1 MKATRKKR
9 QEKPATLLLEI
20 FDDPRHKL
28 FSIVNTFLSILT
40 FVSVITIVLESVPSF
55 HDRYRHI
62 FQTIEWVV
70 VGIFSLEYIA
80 RIATAKRP
88 FRYIFSF
95 FGLIDLLTILPSLT
109 QLSNFTF
116 LKSAR
121 VIRIIRLL
129 RLMRVAKIAKAK
141 DKEAASHSVYKLNLQ
156 IYFFSLSLAILVLG
170 SLFYTFESGVKE
182 GMSIP
187 GGMYWSLRAILG
199 GIPYPQPETLG
210 GMVTLIL
217 SRVVSLVLLGLMAGL
232 MGVML
237 RKLLIGSEKDS

>member
-1 MKATRKKR
+1 MV
-9 QEKPATLLLEI
+9 LEA
-20 FDDPRHKL
+20 FDDPGHKF
-28 FSIVNTFLSILT
+28 FSLLNTFLSALT
-40 FVSVITIVLESVPSF
+40 FVSVLTIVLESVPSF
-55 HDRYRHI
+55 NERYGLV

-70 VGIFSLEYIA
+70 VGIFSLEYIF

-88 FRYIFSF
+88 FKYIFSF
-95 FGLIDLLTILPSLT
+95 FGLIDLLTILPSLV
-109 QLSNFTF
+109 QLSNLTF

-187 GGMYWSLRAILG
+187 GGMYWSLKAILG
-199 GIPYPQPETLG
+199 GIPYPQPQTIG
-210 GMVTLIL
+210 GMFTLIM
-217 SRVVSLVLLGLMAGL
+217 SRVVALVLLGLMAGL